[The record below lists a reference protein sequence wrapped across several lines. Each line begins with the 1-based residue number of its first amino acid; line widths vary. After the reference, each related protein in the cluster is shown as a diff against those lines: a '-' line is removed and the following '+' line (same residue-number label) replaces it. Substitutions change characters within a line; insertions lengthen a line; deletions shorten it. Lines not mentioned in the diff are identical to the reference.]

1 MPSLLLALGWGRA
14 QQRGAGRVGRP
25 TLGEPTCLL
34 GAWIIWSAQTNN
46 QTNNQIHL
54 PERGSWDRTRG
65 KWNVKSRSG
74 PSRANRGVLD
84 WRGATPV
91 TTSDAL
97 KLVNEAEHVT
107 ITQLRSSSP
116 AQPPRV
122 LDGMRT

>member
-1 MPSLLLALGWGRA
+1 MGPDKG
-14 QQRGAGRVGRP
+14 QM
-25 TLGEPTCLL
+25 
-34 GAWIIWSAQTNN
+34 
-46 QTNNQIHL
+46 
-54 PERGSWDRTRG
+54 ERQVK
-65 KWNVKSRSG
+65 KW